1 MNILFLLLQFTDV
14 YFNLDCC
21 IYFNQLYLLQLTLNL
36 DIEAQIR
43 EIQSRKKEVLANG
56 DEGNKSERI
65 GLGESGYFDRSPWRS
80 PLHFDIAGLANAQL
94 RHCER
99 EWLQSEQILWTKFK
113 TRKLLGK

>member
-65 GLGESGYFDRSPWRS
+65 GLGESGYFDRSS
-80 PLHFDIAGLANAQL
+80 
-94 RHCER
+94 
-99 EWLQSEQILWTKFK
+99 
-113 TRKLLGK
+113 LLK

>member
-65 GLGESGYFDRSPWRS
+65 GLGESGYFDRELYDSSARRFEGYVTS
-80 PLHFDIAGLANAQL
+80 IAANDDADVSFIMYLA
-94 RHCER
+94 
-99 EWLQSEQILWTKFK
+99 FFV
-113 TRKLLGK
+113 